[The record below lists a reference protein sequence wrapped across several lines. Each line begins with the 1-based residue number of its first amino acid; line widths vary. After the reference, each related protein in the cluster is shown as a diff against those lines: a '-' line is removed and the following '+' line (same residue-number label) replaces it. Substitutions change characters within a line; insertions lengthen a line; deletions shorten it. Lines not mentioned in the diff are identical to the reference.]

1 MSDNYRSR
9 TERNHVKNQTKETH
23 KEEKPKKKGS
33 FFKKFLIGCLLL
45 GIVGLVAGVSA
56 FFVMVK
62 DAPKLDKSKLVN
74 PLSTKFLDKNG
85 NFFYEYGAEKRTHV
99 TYDQIPKVIESAFL
113 ATEDARFYEHD
124 GIDFRRTG
132 MAIMENVTGGFG
144 SQGGSTITQQ
154 VVKNYFLTMDKTAKR
169 KVQEWYLSYK
179 LEQQYSKHEIL
190 EMYLNKINL
199 GNRSYGIS
207 TAAKKYY
214 GKDLKDI
221 QLHEAAMLAG
231 LPQGP
236 NIYDPTKPDNV
247 DRATKRRNIVLT
259 LMNRHGYITKQ
270 EMNDAMQIPVTQG
283 LLPSSEVTEMKY
295 QAFLDAVVKE
305 VEKEIPDINIGSD
318 GLTIQTTLDLD
329 AQDYADKIMDG
340 NLIKYPNDQF
350 QGSFVFMD
358 TQSGEVRAI
367 GAGRKESKSTF
378 KGHNMAI
385 DLKRQVG
392 STMKPIF
399 DYGPAIE
406 NLQWSTYHQ
415 LNDSE
420 YTYSNGK
427 KIRNATN
434 SYKGDVSL
442 REALKK
448 SLNIPALK
456 TAQAVG
462 LNKSQEFAQGLGMT
476 FKEGKVYESTAIGSN
491 DSSPLEVAGAY
502 AAFGNDGV
510 YNKPHFVKEVIF
522 PDGKKKNFKPKEQ
535 RAMHDYTAYMITDV
549 LRDVVKPGSG
559 GTGPTAYVPGVDVA
573 GKTGT
578 QNFDESVIKKY
589 GIPADANRDSWFAGY
604 TPQYTMAVWTGYEKD
619 SPENYIGD
627 RSTRIAQQMFQTM
640 MSKFATDKSR
650 FERPSSVQELNG
662 ELYIK
667 GAKKDAVKEIK
678 VDSPSGLNVAF
689 DGASTVTLNWSGPSE
704 VDAYAASYKATDGS
718 SGSLS
723 VSGTT
728 ATLGGIKPGV
738 TYSFSVVAKKGT
750 GTSPAVG
757 ASFTAPG
764 GTPDAKKAEEEAKKK
779 AEDEAQKKAAEDK
792 LKQDEAQKKA
802 AEDKLKQDEAQK
814 KAAEDKLKQD
824 EAQKKAAEEQR
835 KQQEEAQKKAEE
847 EARKKAEEEARKKAE
862 EEAKKKAEDEAQKKA
877 EEERK
882 QQEQQNHQQEQQNHG
897 GDTTPHADG
906 NVVTT
911 ES

>member
-9 TERNHVKNQTKETH
+9 TERNHAKNQTEETNKE
-23 KEEKPKKKGS
+23 KKPKKKGS

-85 NFFYEYGAEKRTHV
+85 DFFYEYGAEKRTHV
-99 TYDQIPKVIESAFL
+99 TYDQIPKVVENAFL
-113 ATEDARFYEHD
+113 ATEDSRFYDHN
-124 GIDFRRTG
+124 GIDFKRTTK
-132 MAIMENVTGGFG
+132 AVMENVTGGFG

-154 VVKNYFLTMDKTAKR
+154 VVKNYFLTMEKTAKR

-199 GNRSYGIS
+199 GNRSYGIA
-207 TAAKKYY
+207 TAAQKYY
-214 GKDLKDI
+214 QKDLKDL

-236 NIYDPTKPDNV
+236 NIYDPTKPENV
-247 DRATKRRNIVLT
+247 ERATNRRNIVLT
-259 LMNRHGYITKQ
+259 LMNRHGYITKE
-270 EMNDAMQIPVTQG
+270 EMNNAIKIPVTEG
-283 LLPSSEVTEMKY
+283 LKKSELTEMKF

-305 VEKEIPDINIGSD
+305 VEKEYPDVNIGSD
-318 GLTIQTTLDLD
+318 GLTIHTTLDRD
-329 AQDYADKIMDG
+329 AQEYAEQIMDG

-378 KGHNMAI
+378 KGHNMAV

-420 YTYSNGK
+420 YTYSDGT
-427 KIRNATN
+427 KIKNATGN
-434 SYKGDVSL
+434 FKGDVSL

-462 LNKSQEFAQGLGMT
+462 IPKAKEFAEGLGMT
-476 FKEGKVYESTAIGSN
+476 FKDGIAHESTAIGSN
-491 DSSPLEVAGAY
+491 ESSPLDVAGAY

-522 PDGKKKNFKPKEQ
+522 PDGKKKSFKPKEQ
-535 RAMHDYTAYMITDV
+535 RAMHDHTAYMVTDV

-559 GTGPTAYVPGVDVA
+559 GTGPTAYVSGFDVA

-578 QNFDESVIKKY
+578 QNFDAKDIKKY

-604 TPQYTMAVWTGYEKD
+604 TPQYTMAVWTGYEKNG
-619 SPENYIGD
+619 PENYISD
-627 RSTRIAQQMFQTM
+627 RYTKIAQQMFQVM

-650 FERPSSVQELNG
+650 FERPSSVQEING
-662 ELYIK
+662 ELYVK
-667 GAKKDAVKEIK
+667 GAKKDAIKEIK
-678 VDSPSGLNVAF
+678 VDPPSGLNVAF
-689 DGASTVTLNWSGPSE
+689 DGASTVTLNWSGPTA
-704 VDAYAASYKATDGS
+704 VDAYAATYKATDGS

-764 GTPDAKKAEEEAKKK
+764 GTPDAKKAEEEAAKKK
-779 AEDEAQKKAAEDK
+779 AEEDAKKKADEEAQKKANEDK
-792 LKQDEAQKKA
+792 LKQE
-802 AEDKLKQDEAQK
+802 
-814 KAAEDKLKQD
+814 
-824 EAQKKAAEEQR
+824 EAQKKAAEEQRKQQEQQEQQR

-847 EARKKAEEEARKKAE
+847 EAKKKTEEEAKKKAEEDAKKKAEEEAQKKAE
-862 EEAKKKAEDEAQKKA
+862 EEAKK
-877 EEERK
+877 
-882 QQEQQNHQQEQQNHG
+882 QQNIGE
-897 GDTTPHADG
+897 DTPHADG

>member
-9 TERNHVKNQTKETH
+9 TERNHAKNQTEETNKE
-23 KEEKPKKKGS
+23 KKPKKKGS

-85 NFFYEYGAEKRTHV
+85 DFFYEYGAEKRTHV
-99 TYDQIPKVIESAFL
+99 TYDQIPKVVENAFL
-113 ATEDARFYEHD
+113 ATEDSRFYDHN
-124 GIDFRRTG
+124 GIDFKRTTK
-132 MAIMENVTGGFG
+132 AVMENVTGGFG

-154 VVKNYFLTMDKTAKR
+154 VVKNYFLTMEKTAKR

-199 GNRSYGIS
+199 GNRSYGIA
-207 TAAKKYY
+207 TAAQKYY
-214 GKDLKDI
+214 QKDLKDL

-236 NIYDPTKPDNV
+236 NIYDPTKPENV
-247 DRATKRRNIVLT
+247 ERATNRRNIVLT
-259 LMNRHGYITKQ
+259 LMNRHGYITKE
-270 EMNDAMQIPVTQG
+270 EMNNAIKIPVTEG
-283 LLPSSEVTEMKY
+283 LKKSELTEMKF

-305 VEKEIPDINIGSD
+305 VEKEYPDVNIGSD
-318 GLTIQTTLDLD
+318 GLTIHTTLDRD
-329 AQDYADKIMDG
+329 AQEYAEQIMDG

-378 KGHNMAI
+378 KGHNMAV

-420 YTYSNGK
+420 YTYSDGT
-427 KIRNATN
+427 KIKNATGN
-434 SYKGDVSL
+434 FKGDVSL

-462 LNKSQEFAQGLGMT
+462 IPKAQEFAEGLGMT
-476 FKEGKVYESTAIGSN
+476 FKDGKAYESTAIGSN
-491 DSSPLEVAGAY
+491 EGSPLDVAGAY

-522 PDGKKKNFKPKEQ
+522 PDGKKKSFKPKEQ
-535 RAMHDYTAYMITDV
+535 RAMHDHTAYMVTDV

-559 GTGPTAYVPGVDVA
+559 GTGPTAYVSGFDVA

-578 QNFDESVIKKY
+578 QNFDAKDIKKY

-604 TPQYTMAVWTGYEKD
+604 TPQYTMAVWTGYEKNG
-619 SPENYIGD
+619 PENYISD
-627 RSTRIAQQMFQTM
+627 RYTKIAQQMFQVM

-650 FERPSSVQELNG
+650 FERPSSVQEING
-662 ELYIK
+662 ELYVK
-667 GAKKDAVKEIK
+667 GAKKDAIKEIK
-678 VDSPSGLNVAF
+678 VDPPSGLNVAF
-689 DGASTVTLNWSGPSE
+689 DGASTVTLNWSGPTA
-704 VDAYAASYKATDGS
+704 VDAYAATYKATDGS

-764 GTPDAKKAEEEAKKK
+764 GTPDAKKAEEEAAKKK
-779 AEDEAQKKAAEDK
+779 AEEEAKKKADEETQKKANEDK
-792 LKQDEAQKKA
+792 LKQE
-802 AEDKLKQDEAQK
+802 
-814 KAAEDKLKQD
+814 
-824 EAQKKAAEEQR
+824 EAQKKAAEEQRKQQEQEQQR

-847 EARKKAEEEARKKAE
+847 EAKKKAEEEAAKKKAE
-862 EEAKKKAEDEAQKKA
+862 EEAKKKAEEEAQKKA
-877 EEERK
+877 EEEAQKKAEEEAKK
-882 QQEQQNHQQEQQNHG
+882 QQNTGE
-897 GDTTPHADG
+897 DTPHADG

>member
-9 TERNHVKNQTKETH
+9 TERNHAKNQTEETNKE
-23 KEEKPKKKGS
+23 KKPKKKGS

-74 PLSTKFLDKNG
+74 PLSTKFLDKDG
-85 NFFYEYGAEKRTHV
+85 KFFYEYGAEKRTHV
-99 TYDQIPKVIESAFL
+99 TYDQIPKVVENAFL
-113 ATEDARFYEHD
+113 ATEDSRFYDHN
-124 GIDFRRTG
+124 GIDFKRTTK
-132 MAIMENVTGGFG
+132 AVMENVTGGFG

-154 VVKNYFLTMDKTAKR
+154 VVKNYFLTMEKTAKR

-199 GNRSYGIS
+199 GNRSYGIA
-207 TAAKKYY
+207 TAAQKYY
-214 GKDLKDI
+214 QKDLKDL

-236 NIYDPTKPDNV
+236 NIYDPTKPENV
-247 DRATKRRNIVLT
+247 ERATNRRNIVLT
-259 LMNRHGYITKQ
+259 LMNRHGYITKE
-270 EMNDAMQIPVTQG
+270 EMNNAIKIPVTEG
-283 LLPSSEVTEMKY
+283 LKKSELTEMKF

-305 VEKEIPDINIGSD
+305 VEKEYPDVNIGSD
-318 GLTIQTTLDLD
+318 GLTIHTTLDQG
-329 AQDYADKIMDG
+329 AQEYAEQIMDG

-378 KGHNMAI
+378 KGHNMAV

-420 YTYSNGK
+420 YTYSDGT
-427 KIRNATN
+427 KIKNATGN
-434 SYKGDVSL
+434 FKGDVSL

-462 LNKSQEFAQGLGMT
+462 IPKAKEFAEGLGMT
-476 FKEGKVYESTAIGSN
+476 FKDGIAHESTAIGSN
-491 DSSPLEVAGAY
+491 ESSPLDVAGAY

-522 PDGKKKNFKPKEQ
+522 PDGKKKSFKPKEQ
-535 RAMHDYTAYMITDV
+535 RAMHDHTAYMVTDV

-559 GTGPTAYVPGVDVA
+559 GTGPTAYVSGFDVA

-578 QNFDESVIKKY
+578 QNFDARDVKKY

-604 TPQYTMAVWTGYEKD
+604 TPQYTMAVWTGYEKNG
-619 SPENYIGD
+619 PENYISD
-627 RSTRIAQQMFQTM
+627 RYTKIAQQMFQVM

-650 FERPSSVQELNG
+650 FERPSSVQEING
-662 ELYIK
+662 ELYVK
-667 GAKKDAVKEIK
+667 GAKKDAIKEIK
-678 VDSPSGLNVAF
+678 VDPPSGLNVAF
-689 DGASTVTLNWSGPSE
+689 DGASTVTLNWSGPTA
-704 VDAYAASYKATDGS
+704 VDAYAATYKATDGS

-764 GTPDAKKAEEEAKKK
+764 GTPDAKKAEEEAAKKK
-779 AEDEAQKKAAEDK
+779 AEEEAKKKADEEAQKKANEDK
-792 LKQDEAQKKA
+792 LKQEEAQKKA
-802 AEDKLKQDEAQK
+802 TEEQRKQQEQ
-814 KAAEDKLKQD
+814 
-824 EAQKKAAEEQR
+824 QR

-847 EARKKAEEEARKKAE
+847 EAKKKTEEEAKKKAE
-862 EEAKKKAEDEAQKKA
+862 EEAKKKAEEEAQKKA
-877 EEERK
+877 EEEAKK
-882 QQEQQNHQQEQQNHG
+882 QQNTGE
-897 GDTTPHADG
+897 DTPHADG

>member
-9 TERNHVKNQTKETH
+9 TERNHVKNQKQETN

-45 GIVGLVAGVSA
+45 GIVGLVASVSA

-99 TYDQIPKVIESAFL
+99 TYDQIPKVVESAFL
-113 ATEDARFYEHD
+113 ATEDSRFYDHN
-124 GIDFRRTG
+124 GIDFKRTTK
-132 MAIMENVTGGFG
+132 AVMENVTGGFG

-154 VVKNYFLTMDKTAKR
+154 VVKNYFLTMEKTAKR

-199 GNRSYGIS
+199 GNRSYGIA
-207 TAAKKYY
+207 TAAQKYY
-214 GKDLKDI
+214 QKDLKDL

-236 NIYDPTKPDNV
+236 NIYDPTKPENV
-247 DRATKRRNIVLT
+247 ERATNRRNIVLT
-259 LMNRHGYITKQ
+259 LMNRHGYITKE
-270 EMNDAMQIPVTQG
+270 EMNNAIKIPVTEG
-283 LLPSSEVTEMKY
+283 LKKSELTEMKF

-305 VEKEIPDINIGSD
+305 VEKEYPDVNIGSD
-318 GLTIQTTLDLD
+318 GLTIHTTLDQG
-329 AQDYADKIMDG
+329 AQEYAEQIMDG

-378 KGHNMAI
+378 KGHNMAV

-420 YTYSNGK
+420 YTYSDGT
-427 KIRNATN
+427 KIKNATGN
-434 SYKGDVSL
+434 FKGDVSL

-462 LNKSQEFAQGLGMT
+462 IPKAKEFAEGLGMT
-476 FKEGKVYESTAIGSN
+476 FKDGIAHESTAIGSN
-491 DSSPLEVAGAY
+491 ESSPLDVAGAY

-522 PDGKKKNFKPKEQ
+522 PDGKKKSFKPKEQ
-535 RAMHDYTAYMITDV
+535 RAMHDHTAYMVTDV

-559 GTGPTAYVPGVDVA
+559 GTGPTAYVSGFDVA

-578 QNFDESVIKKY
+578 QNFDARDIKKY

-604 TPQYTMAVWTGYEKD
+604 TPQYTMAVWTGYEKNG
-619 SPENYIGD
+619 PENYISD
-627 RSTRIAQQMFQTM
+627 RYTRIAQQMFQVM

-650 FERPSSVQELNG
+650 FERPSSVQEING
-662 ELYIK
+662 ELYVK
-667 GAKKDAVKEIK
+667 GAKKDAIKQIK
-678 VDSPSGLNVAF
+678 VDAPSGLNVTF
-689 DGASTVTLNWSGPSE
+689 DGASTVTLNWSGPTE

-723 VSGTT
+723 ISGTT
-728 ATLGGIKPGV
+728 ASLGGIKPGV

-750 GTSPAVG
+750 GTSPAIG

-764 GTPDAKKAEEEAKKK
+764 GTPDPKKAEEEAAKKKAEEEAKKK
-779 AEDEAQKKAAEDK
+779 ADEEVQKKANEDK
-792 LKQDEAQKKA
+792 QKQE
-802 AEDKLKQDEAQK
+802 
-814 KAAEDKLKQD
+814 

-835 KQQEEAQKKAEE
+835 KQQQQQQQQQEQQRKQQEEAQKKAAEE
-847 EARKKAEEEARKKAE
+847 EAARKKAEEEAARKKAE
-862 EEAKKKAEDEAQKKA
+862 EEAARKKA
-877 EEERK
+877 EEEQHK
-882 QQEQQNHQQEQQNHG
+882 QQEQQQNTG
-897 GDTTPHADG
+897 GDTPHADG

>member
-9 TERNHVKNQTKETH
+9 TERNHAKNQTEETNKE
-23 KEEKPKKKGS
+23 KKPKKKGS

-74 PLSTKFLDKNG
+74 PLSTKFLDKDG
-85 NFFYEYGAEKRTHV
+85 KFFYEYGAEKRTHV
-99 TYDQIPKVIESAFL
+99 TYDQIPKVVENAFL
-113 ATEDARFYEHD
+113 ATEDSRFYDHN
-124 GIDFRRTG
+124 GIDFKRTTK
-132 MAIMENVTGGFG
+132 AVMENVTGGFG

-154 VVKNYFLTMDKTAKR
+154 VVKNYFLTMEKTAKR

-199 GNRSYGIS
+199 GNRSYGIA
-207 TAAKKYY
+207 TAAQKYY
-214 GKDLKDI
+214 QKDLKDL

-236 NIYDPTKPDNV
+236 NIYDPTKPENV
-247 DRATKRRNIVLT
+247 ERATNRRNIVLT
-259 LMNRHGYITKQ
+259 LMNRHGYITKE
-270 EMNDAMQIPVTQG
+270 EMNNAIKIPVTEG
-283 LLPSSEVTEMKY
+283 LKKSELTEMKF

-305 VEKEIPDINIGSD
+305 VEKEYPDVNIGSD
-318 GLTIQTTLDLD
+318 GLTIHTTLDRD
-329 AQDYADKIMDG
+329 AQEYAEQIMDG

-378 KGHNMAI
+378 KGHNMAV

-420 YTYSNGK
+420 YTYSDGT
-427 KIRNATN
+427 KIKNATGN
-434 SYKGDVSL
+434 FKGDVSL

-462 LNKSQEFAQGLGMT
+462 IPKAKEFAEGLGMT
-476 FKEGKVYESTAIGSN
+476 FKDGIAHESTAIGSN
-491 DSSPLEVAGAY
+491 ESSPLDVAGAY

-522 PDGKKKNFKPKEQ
+522 PDGKKKSFKPKEQ
-535 RAMHDYTAYMITDV
+535 RAMHDHTAYMVTDV

-559 GTGPTAYVPGVDVA
+559 GTGPTAYVSGFDVA

-578 QNFDESVIKKY
+578 QNFDAKDIKKY

-604 TPQYTMAVWTGYEKD
+604 TPQYTMAVWTGYEKNG
-619 SPENYIGD
+619 PENYISD
-627 RSTRIAQQMFQTM
+627 RYTKIAQQMFQVM

-650 FERPSSVQELNG
+650 FERPSSVQEING
-662 ELYIK
+662 ELYVK
-667 GAKKDAVKEIK
+667 GAKKDAIKEIK
-678 VDSPSGLNVAF
+678 VDPPSGLNVAF
-689 DGASTVTLNWSGPSE
+689 DGASTVTLNWSGPTA
-704 VDAYAASYKATDGS
+704 VDAYAATYKATDGS

-764 GTPDAKKAEEEAKKK
+764 GTPDAKKAEEEAAKKK
-779 AEDEAQKKAAEDK
+779 AEEDAQKKADEEAQKKANEDK
-792 LKQDEAQKKA
+792 LKQE
-802 AEDKLKQDEAQK
+802 
-814 KAAEDKLKQD
+814 

-835 KQQEEAQKKAEE
+835 KQQEQQEQQRKQQEEAQKKAEE
-847 EARKKAEEEARKKAE
+847 DAKKKAEEDAKKKAEEEAARKKAEED
-862 EEAKKKAEDEAQKKA
+862 AKKP
-877 EEERK
+877 
-882 QQEQQNHQQEQQNHG
+882 QEQQQQNT
-897 GDTTPHADG
+897 DEDTPHADG

>member
-9 TERNHVKNQTKETH
+9 TERNHVKNQEKETH

-62 DAPKLDKSKLVN
+62 DAPKLDKAKLVN

-99 TYDQIPKVIESAFL
+99 TYDQIPKVVENAFL
-113 ATEDARFYEHD
+113 ATEDSRFYDHS
-124 GIDFRRTG
+124 GIDLKRTTK
-132 MAIMENVTGGFG
+132 AVMENVTGGFG

-199 GNRSYGIS
+199 GNRSYGIA
-207 TAAKKYY
+207 TAAQKYY
-214 GKDLKDI
+214 GKDLKDL

-236 NIYDPTKPDNV
+236 NIYDPTKKENV
-247 DRATKRRNIVLT
+247 ERATNRRNVVLS
-259 LMNRHGYITKQ
+259 LMNRHGYITKE
-270 EMNDAMQIPVTQG
+270 EMNNAVKIPVTEG
-283 LLPSSEVTEMKY
+283 LQPSSEVTEMKY

-305 VEKEIPDINIGSD
+305 VEKEYPDINIGSD
-318 GLTIQTTLDLD
+318 GLTIHTTLDQD

-340 NLIKYPNDQF
+340 NLIKYPDDQF

-378 KGHNMAI
+378 KGHNMAT

-427 KIRNATN
+427 KIRNATK

-456 TAQAVG
+456 TAQTVG
-462 LNKSQEFAQGLGMT
+462 LNKSQAFAEGLGMT

-502 AAFGNDGV
+502 ATFGNDGN

-522 PDGKKKNFKPKEQ
+522 KDGKKKSFKPKEQ
-535 RAMHDYTAYMITDV
+535 RAMQDYTAYMVTDV

-559 GTGPTAYVPGVDVA
+559 GTGPTAYVAGVDVA

-578 QNFDESVIKKY
+578 QNFDESVLQKY
-589 GIPADANRDSWFAGY
+589 DIPADANRDSWFAGY

-619 SPENYIGD
+619 GPKNYVSD
-627 RSTRIAQQMFQTM
+627 RSTRIAQQMFQVM

-650 FERPSSVQELNG
+650 FERPSSVQEING
-662 ELYIK
+662 ELYVK
-667 GAKKDAVKEIK
+667 GAKKDAIKQIK
-678 VDSPSGLNVAF
+678 VDAPSGLNVTF
-689 DGASTVTLNWSGPSE
+689 DGASTVTLNWSGPAE

-723 VSGTT
+723 ISGTT

-764 GTPDAKKAEEEAKKK
+764 GTPDAKKAEDEAKKKADEEAKKKANEEAQKKANEDKVKQDEAKKK
-779 AEDEAQKKAAEDK
+779 AEDEAKKQQE
-792 LKQDEAQKKA
+792 QQQQQEQ
-802 AEDKLKQDEAQK
+802 
-814 KAAEDKLKQD
+814 
-824 EAQKKAAEEQR
+824 QR
-835 KQQEEAQKKAEE
+835 KQQEEAQKKAD
-847 EARKKAEEEARKKAE
+847 EEARKKAE
-862 EEAKKKAEDEAQKKA
+862 EEAKKKAEEEAKKKAEDEAKKKA
-877 EEERK
+877 EEEAKK
-882 QQEQQNHQQEQQNHG
+882 QQEQLHQNIE
-897 GDTTPHADG
+897 GDTPHADG
-906 NVVTT
+906 TVITT

>member
-9 TERNHVKNQTKETH
+9 TERNHVKNQNQKQETNKE
-23 KEEKPKKKGS
+23 KKPKKKGS

-45 GIVGLVAGVSA
+45 GIVGLIASVSA

-99 TYDQIPKVIESAFL
+99 TYDQIPKVVESAFL
-113 ATEDARFYEHD
+113 ATEDSRFYDHN
-124 GIDFRRTG
+124 GIDFKRTTK
-132 MAIMENVTGGFG
+132 AVMENVTGGFG

-199 GNRSYGIS
+199 GNRSYGIA

-214 GKDLKDI
+214 NKDLKDL

-236 NIYDPTKPDNV
+236 NIYDPTKKDNV
-247 DRATKRRNIVLT
+247 ERATQRRNVVLS
-259 LMNRHGYITKQ
+259 LMNRHGYITKD
-270 EMNDAMQIPVTQG
+270 EMNNAMKIPVTEG
-283 LLPSSEVTEMKY
+283 LQPASEVTEMKY

-305 VEKEIPDINIGSD
+305 VEKEYPDINIGSD
-318 GLTIQTTLDLD
+318 GLTIHTTLDQD

-462 LNKSQEFAQGLGMT
+462 LPKSQAFAEGLGMT
-476 FKEGKVYESTAIGSN
+476 FKDGKTYESTAIGSN
-491 DSSPLEVAGAY
+491 DSSPLELAGAY

-522 PDGKKKNFKPKEQ
+522 PDGKKKSFKPKEQ
-535 RAMHDYTAYMITDV
+535 RAMHDYTAYMVTDV
-549 LRDVVKPGSG
+549 LRDVVRPGSG
-559 GTGPTAYVPGVDVA
+559 GTGPTAYVSGIDVA

-604 TPQYTMAVWTGYEKD
+604 SPQYTMAVWTGYEKD

-627 RSTRIAQQMFQTM
+627 RSTRIAQQMFQVM

-650 FERPSSVQELNG
+650 FERPSSVQELND
-662 ELYIK
+662 ELYVK
-667 GAKKDAVKEIK
+667 GAKKDAVKQIK
-678 VDSPSGLNVAF
+678 VDAPSGLNVTF
-689 DGASTVTLNWSGPSE
+689 DGASTVTLNWSGPAE

-723 VSGTT
+723 IKGTT

-764 GTPDAKKAEEEAKKK
+764 GTPDAKKADEEAKKK
-779 AEDEAQKKAAEDK
+779 ADEEAKKKADEEAQKKANEDK
-792 LKQDEAQKKA
+792 LKQDEAKKKTD
-802 AEDKLKQDEAQK
+802 ED
-814 KAAEDKLKQD
+814 
-824 EAQKKAAEEQR
+824 QR
-835 KQQEEAQKKAEE
+835 KQQEQQEQQRKQQDEAKKKADEE
-847 EARKKAEEEARKKAE
+847 AAKKKADEEAARKKADEEAARKKAEEEAARKKAE
-862 EEAKKKAEDEAQKKA
+862 EEAARKKA
-877 EEERK
+877 EEEQHK
-882 QQEQQNHQQEQQNHG
+882 QQEQQQNTG
-897 GDTTPHADG
+897 GDTPHADG
-906 NVVTT
+906 NAVIT

>member
-9 TERNHVKNQTKETH
+9 TERNHVKNQKQETNKE
-23 KEEKPKKKGS
+23 KKPKKKGS

-45 GIVGLVAGVSA
+45 GIVGLVASVSA

-99 TYDQIPKVIESAFL
+99 TYDQIPKVVESAFL
-113 ATEDARFYEHD
+113 ATEDSRFYDHN
-124 GIDFRRTG
+124 GIDFKRTTK
-132 MAIMENVTGGFG
+132 AVMENVTGGFG

-199 GNRSYGIS
+199 GNRSYGIA

-214 GKDLKDI
+214 DKDLKDL

-247 DRATKRRNIVLT
+247 ERATQRRNVVLS
-259 LMNRHGYITKQ
+259 LMNRHGYITKD
-270 EMNDAMQIPVTQG
+270 EMNNAMKISVTEG
-283 LLPSSEVTEMKY
+283 LQPSSEVTEMKY

-305 VEKEIPDINIGSD
+305 VEKEYPDVNIGSD
-318 GLTIQTTLDLD
+318 GLTIHTTLDQD

-462 LNKSQEFAQGLGMT
+462 LPKSQAFAEGLGMT
-476 FKEGKVYESTAIGSN
+476 FKDGKTYESTAIGSN
-491 DSSPLEVAGAY
+491 DSSPLQLAGAY

-535 RAMHDYTAYMITDV
+535 RAMHDYTAYMVTDV
-549 LRDVVKPGSG
+549 LRDVVRPGSG
-559 GTGPTAYVPGVDVA
+559 GTGPTAYVSGIDVA

-578 QNFDESVIKKY
+578 QNFDEDVIKKY

-604 TPQYTMAVWTGYEKD
+604 SPQYTMAVWTGYEKD
-619 SPENYIGD
+619 GPENYIGD
-627 RSTRIAQQMFQTM
+627 RSTRIAQQMFQVM

-650 FERPSSVQELNG
+650 FERPSSVQELNE
-662 ELYIK
+662 ELYVK
-667 GAKKDAVKEIK
+667 GAKKDAVKQIK
-678 VDSPSGLNVAF
+678 VDAPSGLNVTF
-689 DGASTVTLNWSGPSE
+689 DGSSTVTLNWSGPAA

-723 VSGTT
+723 ISGTK

-764 GTPDAKKAEEEAKKK
+764 GTPDPKKAEDDAKKKAEEEAKKK
-779 AEDEAQKKAAEDK
+779 ANEDAQKKANEDK
-792 LKQDEAQKKA
+792 LKQQE
-802 AEDKLKQDEAQK
+802 
-814 KAAEDKLKQD
+814 

-835 KQQEEAQKKAEE
+835 KQQEQQQQQDQQRKQQEEAQKKAAEE
-847 EARKKAEEEARKKAE
+847 EAARKKAEEEAAKKKAEEEAARKKAE
-862 EEAKKKAEDEAQKKA
+862 EEQH
-877 EEERK
+877 K
-882 QQEQQNHQQEQQNHG
+882 QQEQQQNTG
-897 GDTTPHADG
+897 GDTPHADG

>member
-9 TERNHVKNQTKETH
+9 TERNHAKNQTEETNKE
-23 KEEKPKKKGS
+23 KKPKKKGS

-74 PLSTKFLDKNG
+74 PLSTKFLDKDG
-85 NFFYEYGAEKRTHV
+85 KFFYEYGAEKRTHV
-99 TYDQIPKVIESAFL
+99 TYDQIPKVVENAFL
-113 ATEDARFYEHD
+113 ATEDSRFYDHN
-124 GIDFRRTG
+124 GIDFKRTTK
-132 MAIMENVTGGFG
+132 AVMENVTGGFG

-154 VVKNYFLTMDKTAKR
+154 VVKNYFLTMEKTAKR

-199 GNRSYGIS
+199 GNRSYGIA
-207 TAAKKYY
+207 TAAQKYY
-214 GKDLKDI
+214 QKDLKDL

-236 NIYDPTKPDNV
+236 NIYDPTKPENV
-247 DRATKRRNIVLT
+247 ERATNRRNIVLT
-259 LMNRHGYITKQ
+259 LMNRHGYITKE
-270 EMNDAMQIPVTQG
+270 EMNNAIKIPVTEG
-283 LLPSSEVTEMKY
+283 LKKSELTEMKF

-305 VEKEIPDINIGSD
+305 VEKEYPDVNIGSD
-318 GLTIQTTLDLD
+318 GLTIHTTLDRD
-329 AQDYADKIMDG
+329 AQEYAEQIMDG

-378 KGHNMAI
+378 KGHNMAV

-420 YTYSNGK
+420 YTYSDGT
-427 KIRNATN
+427 KIKNATGN
-434 SYKGDVSL
+434 FKGDVSL

-462 LNKSQEFAQGLGMT
+462 IPKAKEFAEGLGMT
-476 FKEGKVYESTAIGSN
+476 FKDGIAHESTAIGSN
-491 DSSPLEVAGAY
+491 ESSPLDVAGAY

-522 PDGKKKNFKPKEQ
+522 PDGKKKSFKPKEQ
-535 RAMHDYTAYMITDV
+535 RAMHDHTAYMVTDV

-559 GTGPTAYVPGVDVA
+559 GTGPTAYVSGFDVA

-578 QNFDESVIKKY
+578 QNFDARDVKKY

-604 TPQYTMAVWTGYEKD
+604 TPQYTMAVWTGYEKNG
-619 SPENYIGD
+619 PENYISD
-627 RSTRIAQQMFQTM
+627 RYTKIAQQMFQVM

-650 FERPSSVQELNG
+650 FERPSSVQEING
-662 ELYIK
+662 ELYVK
-667 GAKKDAVKEIK
+667 GAKKDAIKEIK
-678 VDSPSGLNVAF
+678 VDPPSGLNVAF
-689 DGASTVTLNWSGPSE
+689 DGASTVTLNWSGPTA
-704 VDAYAASYKATDGS
+704 VDAYAATYKATDGS

-764 GTPDAKKAEEEAKKK
+764 GTPDAKNAEEEAAKKKAEEEAKKK
-779 AEDEAQKKAAEDK
+779 ADEEAKKKANEDK
-792 LKQDEAQKKA
+792 LKQE
-802 AEDKLKQDEAQK
+802 
-814 KAAEDKLKQD
+814 
-824 EAQKKAAEEQR
+824 EAQKKAAEEQRKQQEQQEQQR

-847 EARKKAEEEARKKAE
+847 EAKKKAE
-862 EEAKKKAEDEAQKKA
+862 EEAKKKAEEEAQKKA
-877 EEERK
+877 EEEAQKKAEEEAKK
-882 QQEQQNHQQEQQNHG
+882 QQNTGE
-897 GDTTPHADG
+897 DTPHADG

>member
-9 TERNHVKNQTKETH
+9 TERNHVKNQTKETN

-33 FFKKFLIGCLLL
+33 FFKRFLIGCLLL
-45 GIVGLVAGVSA
+45 GIVGLVAGVST

-99 TYDQIPKVIESAFL
+99 TYDQIPKVVESAFL
-113 ATEDARFYEHD
+113 ATEDARFYDHN
-124 GIDFRRTG
+124 GIDFIRTG
-132 MAIMENVTGGFG
+132 KAVMENVTGGFG

-199 GNRSYGIS
+199 GNRSYGIA
-207 TAAKKYY
+207 TAATKYY

-221 QLHEAAMLAG
+221 QLHEAAMLAA

-236 NIYDPTKPDNV
+236 NIYDPTKPENV
-247 DRATKRRNIVLT
+247 ERATKRRNLVLGF
-259 LMNRHGYITKQ
+259 MERHDFITKQ
-270 EMNDAMQIPVTQG
+270 QMDEAIKIPVTQG

-305 VEKEIPDINIGSD
+305 VEKEIPDVNIGSD

-535 RAMHDYTAYMITDV
+535 RAMHDHTAYMITDV

-750 GTSPAVG
+750 GTSPAIG

-802 AEDKLKQDEAQK
+802 EEDKLKQDEAQK

-847 EARKKAEEEARKKAE
+847 EARKKAEEEAKKKAE
-862 EEAKKKAEDEAQKKA
+862 EEAKKKA

>member
-9 TERNHVKNQTKETH
+9 TERNHAKNQTKETNK
-23 KEEKPKKKGS
+23 KEQPKKKGS
-33 FFKKFLIGCLLL
+33 FFKKFLITCLLL

-99 TYDQIPKVIESAFL
+99 TYDQIPKVVENAFL
-113 ATEDARFYEHD
+113 ATEDARFYDHN
-124 GIDFRRTG
+124 GIDFKRTG
-132 MAIMENVTGGFG
+132 KAVMENITGGFG

-154 VVKNYFLTMDKTAKR
+154 VIKNYFLTMDKTAKR
-169 KVQEWYLSYK
+169 KVQEWYLAYK

-199 GNRSYGIS
+199 GNRSYGIA

-214 GKDLKDI
+214 NKDLQDLK
-221 QLHEAAMLAG
+221 LHEAAMLAG

-236 NIYDPTKPDNV
+236 NIYDPTKPENV
-247 DRATKRRNIVLT
+247 ERATKRRNVVLT

-270 EMNDAMQIPVTQG
+270 QMDEAMQIPVTEG
-283 LLPSSEVTEMKY
+283 LLPSSDATEMKY
-295 QAFLDAVVKE
+295 QAFLDAVFKE
-305 VEKEIPDINIGSD
+305 VEKEIPDVNIGSD

-358 TQSGEVRAI
+358 TKTGEVRAL
-367 GAGRKESKSTF
+367 GAGRKENKSTF
-378 KGHNMAI
+378 KGHNMAT

-420 YTYSNGK
+420 YTYSDGT
-427 KIRNATN
+427 KIKNATN

-442 REALKK
+442 RDALKK

-462 LNKSQEFAQGLGMT
+462 LDKSKEFAKGLGMT
-476 FKEGKVYESTAIGSN
+476 FKEDAVYESTAIGSN
-491 DSSPLEVAGAY
+491 EGSPLDVAGAY
-502 AAFGNDGV
+502 ATFGNNGI

-522 PDGKKKNFKPKEQ
+522 PDGKKKNFKPKEK

-549 LRDVVKPGSG
+549 LRDVVKPGTG
-559 GTGPTAYVPGVDVA
+559 GTGPTAYVPGFDVA

-578 QNFDESVIKKY
+578 QNFDKAVIKRY
-589 GIPADANRDSWFAGY
+589 GIPEDANRDSWFAGY

-619 SPENYIGD
+619 SAENYIGD
-627 RSTRIAQQMFQTM
+627 RSTKIAQQMFQVM

-650 FERPSSVQELNG
+650 FERPSSVEVINE
-662 ELYIK
+662 ELYVK
-667 GAKKDAVKEIK
+667 GAKKDTIKQIK
-678 VDSPSGLNVAF
+678 VDPPSGVNVAF
-689 DGASTVTLNWSGPSE
+689 DAASNSVTLSWSGPSD
-704 VDAYAASYKATDGS
+704 VAAYAASYKATDGS

-723 VSGTT
+723 VNGTT

-750 GTSPAVG
+750 GTSDAAG

-764 GTPDAKKAEEEAKKK
+764 GSPDAKKLEEEAKKK
-779 AEDEAQKKAAEDK
+779 ADEEAKKKADEEAKKKADEDK
-792 LKQDEAQKKA
+792 LKQEETQKKA
-802 AEDKLKQDEAQK
+802 DEEAKK
-814 KAAEDKLKQD
+814 KAD
-824 EAQKKAAEEQR
+824 EEAKKKAD
-835 KQQEEAQKKAEE
+835 EEAKKKADEEAKKKADEEAKKKADEEAKKKADE
-847 EARKKAEEEARKKAE
+847 EARKKAEEEKNKHPEPPAP
-862 EEAKKKAEDEAQKKA
+862 
-877 EEERK
+877 
-882 QQEQQNHQQEQQNHG
+882 
-897 GDTTPHADG
+897 GDTPQAEG
-906 NVVTT
+906 NVATT

>member
-1 MSDNYRSR
+1 
-9 TERNHVKNQTKETH
+9 
-23 KEEKPKKKGS
+23 
-33 FFKKFLIGCLLL
+33 
-45 GIVGLVAGVSA
+45 
-56 FFVMVK
+56 MVK

-74 PLSTKFLDKNG
+74 PLSTKFLDKDG

-99 TYDQIPKVIESAFL
+99 TYDQIPKVVENAFL
-113 ATEDARFYEHD
+113 ATEDSRFYDHN
-124 GIDFRRTG
+124 GIDFKRTTK
-132 MAIMENVTGGFG
+132 AVMENVTGGFG

-199 GNRSYGIS
+199 GNRSYGIA
-207 TAAKKYY
+207 TAAQKYY
-214 GKDLKDI
+214 GKDLKDL

-236 NIYDPTKPDNV
+236 NIYDPTKKENV
-247 DRATKRRNIVLT
+247 ERATNRRNVVLS
-259 LMNRHGYITKQ
+259 LMNRHGYITKE
-270 EMNDAMQIPVTQG
+270 EMNNAVKIPVTEG
-283 LLPSSEVTEMKY
+283 LQPSSEITEMKY

-305 VEKEIPDINIGSD
+305 VEKEYPDVNIGSD
-318 GLTIQTTLDLD
+318 GLTIHTTLDQD
-329 AQDYADKIMDG
+329 AQDYAEKIMDG

-367 GAGRKESKSTF
+367 GAGRKGSKSTF
-378 KGHNMAI
+378 KGHNMAT

-462 LNKSQEFAQGLGMT
+462 LPKSQAFAEGLGMT
-476 FKEGKVYESTAIGSN
+476 FKDGKTFESTAIGSN
-491 DSSPLEVAGAY
+491 DSSPLQLAGAY
-502 AAFGNDGV
+502 AAFGNGGN
-510 YNKPHFVKEVIF
+510 YNKPHFVKEVTF
-522 PDGKKKNFKPKEQ
+522 PDGKKKSFKPKEQ
-535 RAMHDYTAYMITDV
+535 RAMQDYTAYMVTDV

-559 GTGPTAYVPGVDVA
+559 GTGPTAYVSGVDVA

-578 QNFDESVIKKY
+578 QNFDADVIKEY

-604 TPQYTMAVWTGYEKD
+604 TPQYTMAVWTGYEKNG
-619 SPENYIGD
+619 PENYISD
-627 RSTRIAQQMFQTM
+627 RYTRIAQQMFQVM
-640 MSKFATDKSR
+640 MSKFATDKTR
-650 FERPSSVQELNG
+650 FERPSSVQEING
-662 ELYIK
+662 ELYVK
-667 GAKKDAVKEIK
+667 GAKKDAIKQIK
-678 VDSPSGLNVAF
+678 VDAPSGLNVTF
-689 DGASTVTLNWSGPSE
+689 DGASTVTLNWSGPTE

-723 VSGTT
+723 VKGTT

-779 AEDEAQKKAAEDK
+779 AEEEAKKKADEEAQKKANEDK
-792 LKQDEAQKKA
+792 LKQEEATKKA
-802 AEDKLKQDEAQK
+802 EEEAKKQQEQ
-814 KAAEDKLKQD
+814 
-824 EAQKKAAEEQR
+824 QR

-847 EARKKAEEEARKKAE
+847 EARKKL
-862 EEAKKKAEDEAQKKA
+862 KKKLRNSKKRLKRKLKKKLKNNKSNSSKNNNKIP
-877 EEERK
+877 EEIHLTQTEILL
-882 QQEQQNHQQEQQNHG
+882 QQSLNTKKEVLSLNENRTSFLLSFSLHIAFLFQY
-897 GDTTPHADG
+897 TT
-906 NVVTT
+906 VLT
-911 ES
+911 EYKNDNYSVSL

>member
-9 TERNHVKNQTKETH
+9 TERNHAKNQTEETNKE
-23 KEEKPKKKGS
+23 KKPKKKGS

-85 NFFYEYGAEKRTHV
+85 DFFYEYGAEKRTHV
-99 TYDQIPKVIESAFL
+99 TYDQIPKVVENAFL
-113 ATEDARFYEHD
+113 ATEDSRFYDHN
-124 GIDFRRTG
+124 GIDFKRTTK
-132 MAIMENVTGGFG
+132 AVMENVTGGFG

-154 VVKNYFLTMDKTAKR
+154 VVKNYFLTMEKTAKR

-199 GNRSYGIS
+199 GNRSYGIA
-207 TAAKKYY
+207 TAAQKYY
-214 GKDLKDI
+214 QKDLKDL

-236 NIYDPTKPDNV
+236 NIYDPTKPENV
-247 DRATKRRNIVLT
+247 ERATNRRNIVLT
-259 LMNRHGYITKQ
+259 LMNRHGYITK
-270 EMNDAMQIPVTQG
+270 EAMNNAIKIPVTEG
-283 LLPSSEVTEMKY
+283 LKKSELTEMKF

-305 VEKEIPDINIGSD
+305 VEKEYPDVNIGSD
-318 GLTIQTTLDLD
+318 GLTIHTTLDQG
-329 AQDYADKIMDG
+329 AQEYAEQIMDG

-378 KGHNMAI
+378 KGHNMAV

-420 YTYSNGK
+420 YTYSDGT
-427 KIRNATN
+427 KIKNATGN
-434 SYKGDVSL
+434 FKGDVSL

-462 LNKSQEFAQGLGMT
+462 IPKAKEFAEGLGMT
-476 FKEGKVYESTAIGSN
+476 FKDGIAHESTAIGSN
-491 DSSPLEVAGAY
+491 ESSPLDVAGAY

-522 PDGKKKNFKPKEQ
+522 PDGKKKSFKPKEQ
-535 RAMHDYTAYMITDV
+535 RAMHDHTAYMVTDV

-559 GTGPTAYVPGVDVA
+559 GTGPTAYVSGFDVA

-578 QNFDESVIKKY
+578 QNFDARDVKKY

-604 TPQYTMAVWTGYEKD
+604 TPQYTMAVWTGYEKNG
-619 SPENYIGD
+619 PENYISD
-627 RSTRIAQQMFQTM
+627 RYTKIAQQMFQVM

-650 FERPSSVQELNG
+650 FERPSSVQEING
-662 ELYIK
+662 ELYVK
-667 GAKKDAVKEIK
+667 GAKKDAIKEIK
-678 VDSPSGLNVAF
+678 VDPPSGLNVAF
-689 DGASTVTLNWSGPSE
+689 DGASTVTLNWSGPTA
-704 VDAYAASYKATDGS
+704 VDAYAATYKATDGS

-764 GTPDAKKAEEEAKKK
+764 GTPDAKKAEEEAAKKK
-779 AEDEAQKKAAEDK
+779 AEEEAKKKADEEAQKKANEDK
-792 LKQDEAQKKA
+792 LKQEEAQKKA
-802 AEDKLKQDEAQK
+802 TEEQRKQQEQQ
-814 KAAEDKLKQD
+814 EQ
-824 EAQKKAAEEQR
+824 QR

-847 EARKKAEEEARKKAE
+847 EAKKKAE
-862 EEAKKKAEDEAQKKA
+862 EEAKKKAEEEAQKKA
-877 EEERK
+877 EEEAKK
-882 QQEQQNHQQEQQNHG
+882 QQNTGE
-897 GDTTPHADG
+897 DTPHADG

>member
-9 TERNHVKNQTKETH
+9 TERNHAKNQTEETNKE
-23 KEEKPKKKGS
+23 KKPKKKGS

-85 NFFYEYGAEKRTHV
+85 DFFYEYGAEKRTHV
-99 TYDQIPKVIESAFL
+99 TYDQIPKVVENAFL
-113 ATEDARFYEHD
+113 ATEDSRFYDHN
-124 GIDFRRTG
+124 GIDFKRTTK
-132 MAIMENVTGGFG
+132 AVMENVTGGFG

-154 VVKNYFLTMDKTAKR
+154 VVKNYFLTMEKTAKR

-199 GNRSYGIS
+199 GNRSYGIA
-207 TAAKKYY
+207 TAAQKYY
-214 GKDLKDI
+214 QKDLKDL

-236 NIYDPTKPDNV
+236 NIYDPTKPENV
-247 DRATKRRNIVLT
+247 ERATNRRNIVLT
-259 LMNRHGYITKQ
+259 LMNRHGYITKE
-270 EMNDAMQIPVTQG
+270 EMNNAIKIPVTEG
-283 LLPSSEVTEMKY
+283 LKKSELTEMKF

-305 VEKEIPDINIGSD
+305 VEKEYPDVNIGSD
-318 GLTIQTTLDLD
+318 GLTIHTTLDQG
-329 AQDYADKIMDG
+329 AQEYAEQIMDG

-378 KGHNMAI
+378 KGHNMAV

-420 YTYSNGK
+420 YTYSDGT
-427 KIRNATN
+427 KIKNATGN
-434 SYKGDVSL
+434 FKGDVSL

-462 LNKSQEFAQGLGMT
+462 IPKAKEFAEGLGMT
-476 FKEGKVYESTAIGSN
+476 FKDGIAHESTAIGSN
-491 DSSPLEVAGAY
+491 ESSPLDVAGAY
-502 AAFGNDGV
+502 AAFGNNGV

-522 PDGKKKNFKPKEQ
+522 PDGKKKSFKPKEQ
-535 RAMHDYTAYMITDV
+535 RAMHDHTAYMVTDV

-559 GTGPTAYVPGVDVA
+559 GTGPTAYVSGFDVA

-578 QNFDESVIKKY
+578 QNFDARDVKKY

-604 TPQYTMAVWTGYEKD
+604 TPQYTMAVWTGYEKNG
-619 SPENYIGD
+619 PENYISD
-627 RSTRIAQQMFQTM
+627 RYTKIAQQMFQVM

-650 FERPSSVQELNG
+650 FERPSSVQEING
-662 ELYIK
+662 ELYVK
-667 GAKKDAVKEIK
+667 GAKKDAIKEIK
-678 VDSPSGLNVAF
+678 VDPPSGLNVAF
-689 DGASTVTLNWSGPSE
+689 DGASTVTLNWSGPTA
-704 VDAYAASYKATDGS
+704 VDAYAATYKATDGS

-764 GTPDAKKAEEEAKKK
+764 GTPDAKKAEEEAAKKK
-779 AEDEAQKKAAEDK
+779 AEEEAKKKADEEAQKKANEDK
-792 LKQDEAQKKA
+792 LKQEEAQKKA
-802 AEDKLKQDEAQK
+802 TEEQRKQQEQQ
-814 KAAEDKLKQD
+814 EQ
-824 EAQKKAAEEQR
+824 QR

-847 EARKKAEEEARKKAE
+847 EAKKKTEEEAKKKAE
-862 EEAKKKAEDEAQKKA
+862 EEAKKKAEEEAQKKA
-877 EEERK
+877 EEEAKK
-882 QQEQQNHQQEQQNHG
+882 QQNTGE
-897 GDTTPHADG
+897 DTPHADG

>member
-9 TERNHVKNQTKETH
+9 TERNHVKNQEKETH

-62 DAPKLDKSKLVN
+62 DAPKLDKAKLVN

-99 TYDQIPKVIESAFL
+99 TYDQIPKVVENAFL
-113 ATEDARFYEHD
+113 ATEDSRFYDHS
-124 GIDFRRTG
+124 GIDLKRTTK
-132 MAIMENVTGGFG
+132 AVMENVTGGFG

-199 GNRSYGIS
+199 GNRSYGIA
-207 TAAKKYY
+207 TAAQKYY
-214 GKDLKDI
+214 GKDLKDL

-236 NIYDPTKPDNV
+236 NIYDPTKKENV
-247 DRATKRRNIVLT
+247 ERATNRRNVVLS
-259 LMNRHGYITKQ
+259 LMNRHGYITKE
-270 EMNDAMQIPVTQG
+270 EMNNAVKIPVTEG
-283 LLPSSEVTEMKY
+283 LQPSSEVTEMKY

-305 VEKEIPDINIGSD
+305 VEKEYPDINIGSD
-318 GLTIQTTLDLD
+318 GLTIHTTLDQD

-340 NLIKYPNDQF
+340 NLIQYPDDQF

-378 KGHNMAI
+378 KGHNMAT

-427 KIRNATN
+427 KIRNATK

-456 TAQAVG
+456 TAQTVG
-462 LNKSQEFAQGLGMT
+462 LNKSQAFAEGLGMT

-502 AAFGNDGV
+502 ATFGNDGN
-510 YNKPHFVKEVIF
+510 YNKPHFVKEVILK
-522 PDGKKKNFKPKEQ
+522 DGKKKSFKPKEQ
-535 RAMHDYTAYMITDV
+535 RAMQDYTAYMVTDV

-559 GTGPTAYVPGVDVA
+559 GTGPTAYVAGVDVA

-578 QNFDESVIKKY
+578 QNFDESVLQKY
-589 GIPADANRDSWFAGY
+589 DIPADANRDSWFAGY

-619 SPENYIGD
+619 GPKNYVSD
-627 RSTRIAQQMFQTM
+627 RSTRIAQQMFQVM

-650 FERPSSVQELNG
+650 FERPSSVQDING
-662 ELYIK
+662 ELYVK
-667 GAKKDAVKEIK
+667 GAKKDAIKQIK
-678 VDSPSGLNVAF
+678 VDAPSGLNVTF
-689 DGASTVTLNWSGPSE
+689 DGASTVTLNWSGPTE

-723 VSGTT
+723 ISGTT

-764 GTPDAKKAEEEAKKK
+764 GTPDAKKADDEAKKKADEEAKKK
-779 AEDEAQKKAAEDK
+779 ADEEAQEKANEDK
-792 LKQDEAQKKA
+792 VKQDEAKKKA
-802 AEDKLKQDEAQK
+802 DDEAK
-814 KAAEDKLKQD
+814 KQQEQQQQQQQ
-824 EAQKKAAEEQR
+824 EQQR
-835 KQQEEAQKKAEE
+835 KQQEEAQKKA
-847 EARKKAEEEARKKAE
+847 AEEARKKAE
-862 EEAKKKAEDEAQKKA
+862 EEAKKKADDEAKKKA
-877 EEERK
+877 EEEAKKKAEEEAKK
-882 QQEQQNHQQEQQNHG
+882 QQEQLHQNIE
-897 GDTTPHADG
+897 GDTPHADG
-906 NVVTT
+906 TVITT

>member
-9 TERNHVKNQTKETH
+9 TERNHAKNQTEETNKE
-23 KEEKPKKKGS
+23 KKPKKKGS

-85 NFFYEYGAEKRTHV
+85 DFFYEYGAEKRTHV
-99 TYDQIPKVIESAFL
+99 TYDQIPKVVENAFL
-113 ATEDARFYEHD
+113 ATEDSRFYDHN
-124 GIDFRRTG
+124 GIDFKRTTK
-132 MAIMENVTGGFG
+132 AVMENVTGGFG

-154 VVKNYFLTMDKTAKR
+154 VVKNYFLTMEKTAKR

-199 GNRSYGIS
+199 GNRSYGIA
-207 TAAKKYY
+207 TAAQKYY
-214 GKDLKDI
+214 QKDLKDL

-236 NIYDPTKPDNV
+236 NIYDPTKPENV
-247 DRATKRRNIVLT
+247 ERATNRRNIVLT
-259 LMNRHGYITKQ
+259 LMNRHGYITKE
-270 EMNDAMQIPVTQG
+270 EMNNAIKIPVTEG
-283 LLPSSEVTEMKY
+283 LKKSELTEMKF

-305 VEKEIPDINIGSD
+305 VEKEYPDVNIGSD
-318 GLTIQTTLDLD
+318 GLTIHTTLDQG
-329 AQDYADKIMDG
+329 AQEYAEQIMDG

-378 KGHNMAI
+378 KGHNMAV

-420 YTYSNGK
+420 YTYSDGT
-427 KIRNATN
+427 KIKNATGN
-434 SYKGDVSL
+434 FKGDVSL

-462 LNKSQEFAQGLGMT
+462 IPKAKEFAEGLGMT
-476 FKEGKVYESTAIGSN
+476 FKDGIAHESTAIGSN
-491 DSSPLEVAGAY
+491 ESSPLDVAGAY

-522 PDGKKKNFKPKEQ
+522 PDGKKKSFKPKEQ
-535 RAMHDYTAYMITDV
+535 RAMHDHTAYMVTDV

-559 GTGPTAYVPGVDVA
+559 GTGPTAYVSGFDVA

-578 QNFDESVIKKY
+578 QNFDARDVKKY

-604 TPQYTMAVWTGYEKD
+604 TPQYTMAVWTGYEKNG
-619 SPENYIGD
+619 PENYISD
-627 RSTRIAQQMFQTM
+627 RYTKIAQQMFQVM

-650 FERPSSVQELNG
+650 FERPSSVQEING
-662 ELYIK
+662 ELYVK
-667 GAKKDAVKEIK
+667 GAKKDAIKEIK
-678 VDSPSGLNVAF
+678 VDPPSGLNVAF
-689 DGASTVTLNWSGPSE
+689 DGASTVTLNWSGPTA
-704 VDAYAASYKATDGS
+704 VDAYAATYKATDGS

-764 GTPDAKKAEEEAKKK
+764 GTPDAKKAEEEAAKKK
-779 AEDEAQKKAAEDK
+779 AEEEAKKKADEETQKKANEDK
-792 LKQDEAQKKA
+792 LKQE
-802 AEDKLKQDEAQK
+802 
-814 KAAEDKLKQD
+814 
-824 EAQKKAAEEQR
+824 EAQKKAAEEQRKQQEQQEQQRKQQEQQEQQR

-847 EARKKAEEEARKKAE
+847 EAKKKAE
-862 EEAKKKAEDEAQKKA
+862 EEAKKKAEEEAQKKA
-877 EEERK
+877 EEEAKK
-882 QQEQQNHQQEQQNHG
+882 QQNTGE
-897 GDTTPHADG
+897 DTPHADG

>member
-9 TERNHVKNQTKETH
+9 TERNHVKNQKKETN

-45 GIVGLVAGVSA
+45 GIVGLIASVSA

-99 TYDQIPKVIESAFL
+99 TYDQIPKVVENAFL
-113 ATEDARFYEHD
+113 ATEDSRFYDHN
-124 GIDFRRTG
+124 GIDFRRTTK
-132 MAIMENVTGGFG
+132 AVMENITGGFG

-199 GNRSYGIS
+199 GNRSYGIA

-214 GKDLKDI
+214 NKDLKDL

-247 DRATKRRNIVLT
+247 ERATQRRNVVLS
-259 LMNRHGYITKQ
+259 LMNRHGYITKD
-270 EMNDAMQIPVTQG
+270 EMNNAMKIPVTEG
-283 LLPSSEVTEMKY
+283 LQPSSEVTEMKY

-305 VEKEIPDINIGSD
+305 VEKEYPDVNIGSD
-318 GLTIQTTLDLD
+318 GLTIHTTLDQD

-378 KGHNMAI
+378 KGHNMAT

-462 LNKSQEFAQGLGMT
+462 IPKSQAFAESLGMT
-476 FKEGKVYESTAIGSN
+476 FKDGTAYESTAIGSN
-491 DSSPLEVAGAY
+491 DSSPLELAGAY

-604 TPQYTMAVWTGYEKD
+604 SPQYTMAVWTGYEKD
-619 SPENYIGD
+619 GPENYIGD
-627 RSTRIAQQMFQTM
+627 RSTRIAQQMFQVM
-640 MSKFATDKSR
+640 MSKFATDNSR
-650 FERPSSVQELNG
+650 FERPSSVQEING
-662 ELYIK
+662 ELYVK
-667 GAKKDAVKEIK
+667 GAKKDAIKQIK
-678 VDSPSGLNVAF
+678 VDAPSGLNVTF
-689 DGASTVTLNWSGPSE
+689 DGASTVTLKWSGPAE

-723 VSGTT
+723 INGTT

-764 GTPDAKKAEEEAKKK
+764 GVPDAKKAEDEAKKKAEDEAKKKTEEEQKKANEDKLKQEEAQKKAEEEQRKQQEQQQQQQEQQRKQQEEAQKKAAEEEAKKKAEEEAKKK
-779 AEDEAQKKAAEDK
+779 AEDEAK
-792 LKQDEAQKKA
+792 
-802 AEDKLKQDEAQK
+802 
-814 KAAEDKLKQD
+814 
-824 EAQKKAAEEQR
+824 
-835 KQQEEAQKKAEE
+835 KKAEE
-847 EARKKAEEEARKKAE
+847 E
-862 EEAKKKAEDEAQKKA
+862 Q
-877 EEERK
+877 
-882 QQEQQNHQQEQQNHG
+882 QQNTGE
-897 GDTTPHADG
+897 DTPHADG

>member
-9 TERNHVKNQTKETH
+9 TERNHAKNQTEETNTE
-23 KEEKPKKKGS
+23 KKPKKKGS

-56 FFVMVK
+56 FFVMIK

-99 TYDQIPKVIESAFL
+99 TYDQIPKVVENAFL
-113 ATEDARFYEHD
+113 ATEDSRFYEHS
-124 GIDFRRTG
+124 GIDFKRTTK
-132 MAIMENVTGGFG
+132 AVMENITGGFG

-199 GNRSYGIS
+199 GNRSYGIA
-207 TAAKKYY
+207 TAAKNYY
-214 GKDLKDI
+214 GKDLKDL

-247 DRATKRRNIVLT
+247 ERATNRRNVVLS
-259 LMNRHGYITKQ
+259 LMNRHGYITKE
-270 EMNDAMQIPVTQG
+270 EMNNAMKIPVTEG
-283 LLPSSEVTEMKY
+283 LLPSSDITEMKY

-305 VEKEIPDINIGSD
+305 VEKEYPDVNIGSD
-318 GLTIQTTLDLD
+318 GLTIQTTLDQD

-340 NLIKYPNDQF
+340 NLINYPNDQF

-358 TQSGEVRAI
+358 TKSGEVRAI

-462 LNKSQEFAQGLGMT
+462 IPNSQAFAEGLGMT
-476 FKEGKVYESTAIGSN
+476 FKDGKAYESTAIGSN
-491 DSSPLEVAGAY
+491 DSSPLELAGAY

-510 YNKPHFVKEVIF
+510 YNKPHFVKEVTF
-522 PDGKKKNFKPKEQ
+522 PDGTKKNFKPKEK
-535 RAMHDYTAYMITDV
+535 RAMHDYTAYMVTDV

-559 GTGPTAYVPGVDVA
+559 GTGPTAYVSGIDVA

-604 TPQYTMAVWTGYEKD
+604 SPQYTMAVWTGYEKD
-619 SPENYIGD
+619 GPENYIGD
-627 RSTRIAQQMFQTM
+627 RSTRIAQQMFQVM
-640 MSKFATDKSR
+640 MSKFATDTSR
-650 FERPSSVQELNG
+650 FERPSSVQEING
-662 ELYIK
+662 ELYVK
-667 GAKKDAVKEIK
+667 GAKKDAIKEIK
-678 VDSPSGLNVAF
+678 VDSPSGLNVTF
-689 DGASTVTLNWSGPSE
+689 DGASTVTLNWSGPTE
-704 VDAYAASYKATDGS
+704 VDAYAATYTATDGS

-723 VSGTT
+723 VNGTT
-728 ATLGGIKPGV
+728 ATLSGVKPGV

-764 GTPDAKKAEEEAKKK
+764 GTPDTKKAEEEAKKK
-779 AEDEAQKKAAEDK
+779 AEEEAKKKADEEAQKKTNEDK
-792 LKQDEAQKKA
+792 LKQDEAKKKA
-802 AEDKLKQDEAQK
+802 EEDQRKQQEQ
-814 KAAEDKLKQD
+814 
-824 EAQKKAAEEQR
+824 QR

-847 EARKKAEEEARKKAE
+847 EARKKADEEAKKKAE
-862 EEAKKKAEDEAQKKA
+862 EEAKKKAEEEAKKKA
-877 EEERK
+877 EEEAKKKAEEEAKKKAEEESK
-882 QQEQQNHQQEQQNHG
+882 QQQNNGE
-897 GDTTPHADG
+897 DTPHADG
-906 NVVTT
+906 NVITT

>member
-9 TERNHVKNQTKETH
+9 TERNHVKNQKQETNKE
-23 KEEKPKKKGS
+23 KKPKKKGS

-99 TYDQIPKVIESAFL
+99 TYDQIPKVVENAFL
-113 ATEDARFYEHD
+113 ATEDSRFYDHN
-124 GIDFRRTG
+124 GIDFKRTTK
-132 MAIMENVTGGFG
+132 AVMENVTGGFG

-199 GNRSYGIS
+199 GNRSYGIA
-207 TAAKKYY
+207 TAAQKYY
-214 GKDLKDI
+214 GKDLKDL

-236 NIYDPTKPDNV
+236 NIYDPTKKENV
-247 DRATKRRNIVLT
+247 ERATNRRNVVLS
-259 LMNRHGYITKQ
+259 LMNRHGYITKE
-270 EMNDAMQIPVTQG
+270 EMNNAVKIPVTEG
-283 LLPSSEVTEMKY
+283 LQPSSEITEMKY

-305 VEKEIPDINIGSD
+305 VEKEYPDINIGSD
-318 GLTIQTTLDLD
+318 GLTIQTTLDQD

-462 LNKSQEFAQGLGMT
+462 LPKSQAFAEGLGMT
-476 FKEGKVYESTAIGSN
+476 FKDGKTYESTAIGSN
-491 DSSPLEVAGAY
+491 DSSPLQVAGAY

-535 RAMHDYTAYMITDV
+535 RAMHDYTAYMVTDV

-559 GTGPTAYVPGVDVA
+559 GTGPTAYVSGIDVA

-578 QNFDESVIKKY
+578 QNFDEDVIKKY

-604 TPQYTMAVWTGYEKD
+604 SPQYTMAVWTGYEKD

-627 RSTRIAQQMFQTM
+627 RSTRIAQQMFQVM

-662 ELYIK
+662 ELYVK
-667 GAKKDAVKEIK
+667 GAKKDAVKQIK
-678 VDSPSGLNVAF
+678 VDAPSGLNVTF
-689 DGASTVTLNWSGPSE
+689 DGASTVTLNWSGPAE

-723 VSGTT
+723 ISGTT

-764 GTPDAKKAEEEAKKK
+764 GTPDPKKAEDDAKKK
-779 AEDEAQKKAAEDK
+779 ADEEAQKKAAED
-792 LKQDEAQKKA
+792 AQKKA
-802 AEDKLKQDEAQK
+802 NEDKLKQE
-814 KAAEDKLKQD
+814 
-824 EAQKKAAEEQR
+824 EAQKKAAEEQRKQQEQQEQQR

-847 EARKKAEEEARKKAE
+847 EARKKAEEEAKKKAE
-862 EEAKKKAEDEAQKKA
+862 EEAKKKAE
-877 EEERK
+877 EEHK
-882 QQEQQNHQQEQQNHG
+882 QQEQQEQQEQQQDTG

-906 NVVTT
+906 NVIAT

>member
-9 TERNHVKNQTKETH
+9 TERNHVKNQNQQQETNKE
-23 KEEKPKKKGS
+23 KKPKKKGS

-74 PLSTKFLDKNG
+74 PLSTKFLDKDG

-99 TYDQIPKVIESAFL
+99 TYDQIPKVVENAFL
-113 ATEDARFYEHD
+113 ATEDSRFYDHN
-124 GIDFRRTG
+124 GIDFKRTTK
-132 MAIMENVTGGFG
+132 AVMENVTGGFG

-214 GKDLKDI
+214 NKDLKDL

-236 NIYDPTKPDNV
+236 NIYDPTKKDNV
-247 DRATKRRNIVLT
+247 ERATQRRNVVLS
-259 LMNRHGYITKQ
+259 LMNRHGYITKD
-270 EMNDAMQIPVTQG
+270 EMNNAIKIPVTEG
-283 LLPSSEVTEMKY
+283 LQPSSEVTEMKY
-295 QAFLDAVVKE
+295 QAFLDAVVTE
-305 VEKEIPDINIGSD
+305 IEKEYPDINIGSD
-318 GLTIQTTLDLD
+318 GLTIHTTLDQD
-329 AQDYADKIMDG
+329 AQEYAEKIMDG
-340 NLIKYPNDQF
+340 NLIKYPSDQF

-358 TQSGEVRAI
+358 TKSGEVRAI
-367 GAGRKESKSTF
+367 GAGRKDSKSTF
-378 KGHNMAI
+378 KGHNMAT

-399 DYGPAIE
+399 DYGPAFE

-427 KIRNATN
+427 KIRNATK

-462 LNKSQEFAQGLGMT
+462 LPKSQAFAEGLGMT
-476 FKEGKVYESTAIGSN
+476 FKDGKVYESTAIGSN
-491 DSSPLEVAGAY
+491 DSSPLQLAGAY
-502 AAFGNDGV
+502 AAFGNDGN

-522 PDGKKKNFKPKEQ
+522 PDGTKKSFKPKEQ
-535 RAMHDYTAYMITDV
+535 RVMQDYTAYMVTDV

-559 GTGPTAYVPGVDVA
+559 GTGPTAYVSGFDVA

-578 QNFDESVIKKY
+578 QNFDEDVLKKY
-589 GIPADANRDSWFAGY
+589 DIPADANRDSWFAGY

-619 SPENYIGD
+619 GPENYIGD
-627 RSTRIAQQMFQTM
+627 RSTRIAQQMFQVM
-640 MSKFATDKSR
+640 MSKFATDNSR
-650 FERPSSVQELNG
+650 FERPSSVQEING
-662 ELYIK
+662 ELYVK
-667 GAKKDAVKEIK
+667 GAKKDAIKQIK
-678 VDSPSGLNVAF
+678 VDAPSGLNVNF
-689 DGASTVTLNWSGPSE
+689 DGASTVTLNWSGPAE

-723 VSGTT
+723 IKGTT

-764 GTPDAKKAEEEAKKK
+764 GTPDAKKADEEAKKK
-779 AEDEAQKKAAEDK
+779 ADEEAKKKAAEEAQKKANEDK
-792 LKQDEAQKKA
+792 LKQDAAKKIADEEAKKKA
-802 AEDKLKQDEAQK
+802 D
-814 KAAEDKLKQD
+814 
-824 EAQKKAAEEQR
+824 
-835 KQQEEAQKKAEE
+835 E
-847 EARKKAEEEARKKAE
+847 EARKKADEEAKKKADEEAKQKADEEARKKAD
-862 EEAKKKAEDEAQKKA
+862 EEAKKKADEEAKKKA
-877 EEERK
+877 DEERK
-882 QQEQQNHQQEQQNHG
+882 QQEQQQQQQDTG
-897 GDTTPHADG
+897 GDTTPHTDG

>member
-9 TERNHVKNQTKETH
+9 TERNHAKNQTEETNKE
-23 KEEKPKKKGS
+23 KKPKKKGS

-85 NFFYEYGAEKRTHV
+85 DFFYEYGAEKRTHV
-99 TYDQIPKVIESAFL
+99 TYDQIPKVVENAFL
-113 ATEDARFYEHD
+113 ATEDSRFYDHN
-124 GIDFRRTG
+124 GIDFKRTTK
-132 MAIMENVTGGFG
+132 AVMENVTGGFG

-154 VVKNYFLTMDKTAKR
+154 VVKNYFLTMEKTAKR

-199 GNRSYGIS
+199 GNRSYGIA
-207 TAAKKYY
+207 TAAQKYY
-214 GKDLKDI
+214 QKDLKDL

-236 NIYDPTKPDNV
+236 NIYDPTKPENV
-247 DRATKRRNIVLT
+247 ERATNRRNIVLT
-259 LMNRHGYITKQ
+259 LMNRHGYITKE
-270 EMNDAMQIPVTQG
+270 EMNNAIKIPVTEG
-283 LLPSSEVTEMKY
+283 LKKSELTEMKF

-305 VEKEIPDINIGSD
+305 VEKEYPDVNIGSD
-318 GLTIQTTLDLD
+318 GLTIHTTLDQG
-329 AQDYADKIMDG
+329 AQEYAEQIMDG

-378 KGHNMAI
+378 KGHNMAV

-420 YTYSNGK
+420 YTYSDGT
-427 KIRNATN
+427 KIKNATGN
-434 SYKGDVSL
+434 FKGDVSL

-462 LNKSQEFAQGLGMT
+462 IPKAKEFAEGLGMT
-476 FKEGKVYESTAIGSN
+476 FKDGIAHESTAIGSN
-491 DSSPLEVAGAY
+491 ESSPLDVAGAY

-522 PDGKKKNFKPKEQ
+522 PDGKKKSFKPKEQ
-535 RAMHDYTAYMITDV
+535 RAMHDHTAYMVTDV

-559 GTGPTAYVPGVDVA
+559 GTGPTAYVSGFDVA

-578 QNFDESVIKKY
+578 QNFDARDIKKY

-604 TPQYTMAVWTGYEKD
+604 TPQYTMAVWTGYEKNG
-619 SPENYIGD
+619 PENYISD
-627 RSTRIAQQMFQTM
+627 RYTKIAQQMFQVM

-650 FERPSSVQELNG
+650 FERPSSVQEING
-662 ELYIK
+662 ELYVK
-667 GAKKDAVKEIK
+667 GAKKDAIKEIK
-678 VDSPSGLNVAF
+678 VDPPSGLNVAF
-689 DGASTVTLNWSGPSE
+689 DGASTVTLNWSGPTA
-704 VDAYAASYKATDGS
+704 VDAYAATYKATDGS

-764 GTPDAKKAEEEAKKK
+764 GTPDAKKAEEEAAKKK
-779 AEDEAQKKAAEDK
+779 AEEEAKKKADEETQKKANEDK
-792 LKQDEAQKKA
+792 LKQE
-802 AEDKLKQDEAQK
+802 
-814 KAAEDKLKQD
+814 

-835 KQQEEAQKKAEE
+835 KQQEQQEQQRKQQEE
-847 EARKKAEEEARKKAE
+847 TQKKAE
-862 EEAKKKAEDEAQKKA
+862 EEAKKKAEEEAAKKKAEEEAKKKAEEEAQKKA
-877 EEERK
+877 EEEAKK
-882 QQEQQNHQQEQQNHG
+882 QQNTGE
-897 GDTTPHADG
+897 DTPHADG

>member
-9 TERNHVKNQTKETH
+9 TERNHAKNQTEETNKE
-23 KEEKPKKKGS
+23 KKPKKKGS

-45 GIVGLVAGVSA
+45 SIVGLVAGVSA

-85 NFFYEYGAEKRTHV
+85 DFFYEYGAEKRTHV
-99 TYDQIPKVIESAFL
+99 TYDQIPKVVENAFL
-113 ATEDARFYEHD
+113 ATEDSRFYDHN
-124 GIDFRRTG
+124 GIDFKRTTK
-132 MAIMENVTGGFG
+132 AVMENVTGGFG

-154 VVKNYFLTMDKTAKR
+154 VVKNYFLTMEKTAKR

-199 GNRSYGIS
+199 GNRSYGIA
-207 TAAKKYY
+207 TAAQKYY
-214 GKDLKDI
+214 QKDLKDL

-236 NIYDPTKPDNV
+236 NIYDPTKPENV
-247 DRATKRRNIVLT
+247 ERATNRRNIVLT
-259 LMNRHGYITKQ
+259 LMNRHGYITKE
-270 EMNDAMQIPVTQG
+270 EMNNAIKIPVTEG
-283 LLPSSEVTEMKY
+283 LKKSELTEMKF

-305 VEKEIPDINIGSD
+305 VEKEYPDVNIGSD
-318 GLTIQTTLDLD
+318 GLTIHTTLDRG
-329 AQDYADKIMDG
+329 AQEYAEQIMDG

-378 KGHNMAI
+378 KGHNMAV

-420 YTYSNGK
+420 YTYSDGT
-427 KIRNATN
+427 KIKNATGN
-434 SYKGDVSL
+434 FKGDVSL

-462 LNKSQEFAQGLGMT
+462 IPKAKEFAEGLGMT
-476 FKEGKVYESTAIGSN
+476 FKDGIAHESTAIGSN
-491 DSSPLEVAGAY
+491 ESSPLDVAGAY

-522 PDGKKKNFKPKEQ
+522 PDGKKKSFKPKEQ
-535 RAMHDYTAYMITDV
+535 RAMHDHTAYMVTDV

-559 GTGPTAYVPGVDVA
+559 GTGPTAYVSGFDVA

-578 QNFDESVIKKY
+578 QNFDARDVKKY

-604 TPQYTMAVWTGYEKD
+604 TPQYTMAVWTGYEKNG
-619 SPENYIGD
+619 PENYISD
-627 RSTRIAQQMFQTM
+627 RYTKIAQQMFQVM

-650 FERPSSVQELNG
+650 FERPSSVQEING
-662 ELYIK
+662 ELYVK
-667 GAKKDAVKEIK
+667 GAKKDAIKEIK
-678 VDSPSGLNVAF
+678 VDPPSGLNVAF
-689 DGASTVTLNWSGPSE
+689 DGASTVTLNWSGPAE
-704 VDAYAASYKATDGS
+704 VDAYAATYKATDGS

-728 ATLGGIKPGV
+728 ATLSGIKPGV

-764 GTPDAKKAEEEAKKK
+764 GTPDAKKAEEEAAKKAEEEAKKK
-779 AEDEAQKKAAEDK
+779 ADEEAQKKANEDK
-792 LKQDEAQKKA
+792 LKQEEATKKA
-802 AEDKLKQDEAQK
+802 TEEQRKQQEQQ
-814 KAAEDKLKQD
+814 EQ
-824 EAQKKAAEEQR
+824 QR
-835 KQQEEAQKKAEE
+835 KQQEEAQKKAAEEEAKRKAEEEAKRKTEE
-847 EARKKAEEEARKKAE
+847 EARKKLEEE
-862 EEAKKKAEDEAQKKA
+862 QKQ
-877 EEERK
+877 
-882 QQEQQNHQQEQQNHG
+882 QQEQQQNNG
-897 GDTTPHADG
+897 GDTPHADG
-906 NVVTT
+906 DVVTT

>member
-9 TERNHVKNQTKETH
+9 TERNHVKNQTKETN

-74 PLSTKFLDKNG
+74 PLSTKFLDKDG

-99 TYDQIPKVIESAFL
+99 TYDQIPKVVENAFL
-113 ATEDARFYEHD
+113 ATEDSRFYEHN
-124 GIDFRRTG
+124 GIDFKRTTK
-132 MAIMENVTGGFG
+132 AVMENVTGGFG

-154 VVKNYFLTMDKTAKR
+154 VVKNYFLTMEKTAKR

-199 GNRSYGIS
+199 GNRSYGIAS
-207 TAAKKYY
+207 AAQKYY
-214 GKDLKDI
+214 GKDLKQL

-236 NIYDPTKPDNV
+236 NIYDPTKPENV
-247 DRATKRRNIVLT
+247 ERAKNRRNVVLS
-259 LMNRHGYITKQ
+259 LMNRHGYITKE
-270 EMNDAMQIPVTQG
+270 EMNNAMKIPVTEG
-283 LLPSSEVTEMKY
+283 LQKSELTEMKY

-305 VEKEIPDINIGSD
+305 VEKEYPDVNIGSD
-318 GLTIQTTLDLD
+318 GLTIQTTLDQN
-329 AQDYADKIMDG
+329 AQDYADEIMDG

-378 KGHNMAI
+378 KGHNMAV

-420 YTYSNGK
+420 YTYSNGT
-427 KIRNATN
+427 KIKNATN

-442 REALKK
+442 RDALKK

-462 LNKSQEFAQGLGMT
+462 LDKSKEFAKGLGMT
-476 FKEGKVYESTAIGSN
+476 FKDDTVFESTAIGSN
-491 DSSPLEVAGAY
+491 ESSPLDVAGAY
-502 AAFGNDGV
+502 AAFGNDGM

-522 PDGKKKNFKPKEQ
+522 PDGKKKSFKPKEK
-535 RAMHDYTAYMITDV
+535 RAMHDYTAYMVTDV

-559 GTGPTAYVPGVDVA
+559 GTGPTAYVPGFDVA

-578 QNFDESVIKKY
+578 QNFDKSVIEKY
-589 GIPADANRDSWFAGY
+589 DIPADANRDSWFAGY

-619 SPENYIGD
+619 SKENYIGD
-627 RSTRIAQQMFQTM
+627 RSTKIAQQMFQVM

-650 FERPSSVQELNG
+650 FERPSSVQELNE
-662 ELYIK
+662 ELYVK
-667 GAKKDAVKEIK
+667 GAKKDAVKQIK
-678 VDSPSGLNVAF
+678 VDPPSGLNVAF
-689 DGASTVTLNWSGPSE
+689 DGSSTVTLNWSGPSE
-704 VDAYAASYKATDGS
+704 VDAYAASYKATDGT

-779 AEDEAQKKAAEDK
+779 AEEDAKKKAEEDAQKKANEDK
-792 LKQDEAQKKA
+792 VKQEDAKKKA
-802 AEDKLKQDEAQK
+802 E
-814 KAAEDKLKQD
+814 
-824 EAQKKAAEEQR
+824 EEQR
-835 KQQEEAQKKAEE
+835 KQQEQQQQQQEQQ
-847 EARKKAEEEARKKAE
+847 RKQQE
-862 EEAKKKAEDEAQKKA
+862 EAQKKA

-882 QQEQQNHQQEQQNHG
+882 QQEQQNHQQEQPHNG

>member
-9 TERNHVKNQTKETH
+9 TERNHVKNQQQETNKE
-23 KEEKPKKKGS
+23 KKPKKKGS

-99 TYDQIPKVIESAFL
+99 TYDQIPKVVENAFL
-113 ATEDARFYEHD
+113 ATEDSRFYDHN
-124 GIDFRRTG
+124 GIDFKRTTK
-132 MAIMENVTGGFG
+132 AVMENVTGGFG

-199 GNRSYGIS
+199 GNRSYGIA

-214 GKDLKDI
+214 DKDLKDL

-236 NIYDPTKPDNV
+236 NIYDPTKKDNV
-247 DRATKRRNIVLT
+247 ERATQRRNVVLS
-259 LMNRHGYITKQ
+259 LMNRHGYITKD
-270 EMNDAMQIPVTQG
+270 EMNNAMKIPVTEG
-283 LLPSSEVTEMKY
+283 LQASSEITEMKY
-295 QAFLDAVVKE
+295 QAFLDAVVSE
-305 VEKEIPDINIGSD
+305 VEKEYPDVNIGSD
-318 GLTIQTTLDLD
+318 GLTIHTTLDQD
-329 AQDYADKIMDG
+329 AQDYAEKIMDG

-367 GAGRKESKSTF
+367 GAGRKESRSTF
-378 KGHNMAI
+378 KGHNMAT

-462 LNKSQEFAQGLGMT
+462 LPKSQAFAEGLGMT
-476 FKEGKVYESTAIGSN
+476 FKDGKTYESTAIGSN
-491 DSSPLEVAGAY
+491 DSSPLQLAGAY
-502 AAFGNDGV
+502 AAFGNNGN

-522 PDGKKKNFKPKEQ
+522 PDGKKKSFKPKEQ
-535 RAMHDYTAYMITDV
+535 RVMQDYTAYMVTDV

-559 GTGPTAYVPGVDVA
+559 GTGPTANVSGVDVA

-578 QNFDESVIKKY
+578 QNFDEDVIKKY

-627 RSTRIAQQMFQTM
+627 RSTRIAQQMFQVM

-650 FERPSSVQELNG
+650 FERPSSVQEING
-662 ELYIK
+662 ELYVK
-667 GAKKDAVKEIK
+667 GAKKDAIKQIK
-678 VDSPSGLNVAF
+678 VDAPSGLNVTF
-689 DGASTVTLNWSGPSE
+689 DGASTVTLNWSGPAE

-723 VSGTT
+723 ISGTN

-764 GTPDAKKAEEEAKKK
+764 GTPDPKKADEEAKKK
-779 AEDEAQKKAAEDK
+779 ADEEAKKKADEEVQKKANEDK
-792 LKQDEAQKKA
+792 LKQE
-802 AEDKLKQDEAQK
+802 
-814 KAAEDKLKQD
+814 

-835 KQQEEAQKKAEE
+835 KQQEQQQQQQEQQRKQQEEAQKKAAEE
-847 EARKKAEEEARKKAE
+847 AARKKAEEEAARKKAE
-862 EEAKKKAEDEAQKKA
+862 EEAARKKA
-877 EEERK
+877 EEEQHK
-882 QQEQQNHQQEQQNHG
+882 QQEQQQNTG
-897 GDTTPHADG
+897 GDTPHADG

>member
-9 TERNHVKNQTKETH
+9 TERNHAKNQTEETNKE
-23 KEEKPKKKGS
+23 KKPKKKGS

-74 PLSTKFLDKNG
+74 PLSTKFLDKDG
-85 NFFYEYGAEKRTHV
+85 KFFYEYGAEKRTHV
-99 TYDQIPKVIESAFL
+99 TYDQIPKVVENAFL
-113 ATEDARFYEHD
+113 ATEDSRFYDHN
-124 GIDFRRTG
+124 GIDFKRTTK
-132 MAIMENVTGGFG
+132 AVMENVTGGFG

-154 VVKNYFLTMDKTAKR
+154 VVKNYFLTMEKTAKR

-199 GNRSYGIS
+199 GNRSYGIA
-207 TAAKKYY
+207 TAAQKYY
-214 GKDLKDI
+214 QKDLKDL

-236 NIYDPTKPDNV
+236 NIYDPTKPENV
-247 DRATKRRNIVLT
+247 ERATNRRNIVLT
-259 LMNRHGYITKQ
+259 LMNRHGYITKE
-270 EMNDAMQIPVTQG
+270 EMNNAIKIPVTEG
-283 LLPSSEVTEMKY
+283 LKKSELTEMKF

-305 VEKEIPDINIGSD
+305 VEKEYPDVNIGSD
-318 GLTIQTTLDLD
+318 GLTIHTTLDRG
-329 AQDYADKIMDG
+329 AQEYAEQIMDG

-378 KGHNMAI
+378 KGHNMAV

-420 YTYSNGK
+420 YTYSDGT
-427 KIRNATN
+427 KIKNATGN
-434 SYKGDVSL
+434 FKGDVSL

-462 LNKSQEFAQGLGMT
+462 IPKAKEFAEGLGMT
-476 FKEGKVYESTAIGSN
+476 FKDGIAHESTAIGSN
-491 DSSPLEVAGAY
+491 ESSPLDVAGAY

-522 PDGKKKNFKPKEQ
+522 PDGKKKSFKPKEQ
-535 RAMHDYTAYMITDV
+535 RAMHDHTAYMVTDV

-559 GTGPTAYVPGVDVA
+559 GTGPTAYVSGFDVA

-578 QNFDESVIKKY
+578 QNFDARDVKKY

-604 TPQYTMAVWTGYEKD
+604 TPQYTMAVWTGYEKNG
-619 SPENYIGD
+619 PENYISD
-627 RSTRIAQQMFQTM
+627 RYTKIAQQMFQVM

-650 FERPSSVQELNG
+650 FERPSSVQEING
-662 ELYIK
+662 ELYVK
-667 GAKKDAVKEIK
+667 GAKKDAIKEIK
-678 VDSPSGLNVAF
+678 VDPPSGLNVAF
-689 DGASTVTLNWSGPSE
+689 DGASTVTLNWSGPTA
-704 VDAYAASYKATDGS
+704 VDAYAATYKATDGS

-764 GTPDAKKAEEEAKKK
+764 GTPDAKKAEEEAAKKK
-779 AEDEAQKKAAEDK
+779 AEEEAKKKADEEAQKKANEDK
-792 LKQDEAQKKA
+792 LKQEEAQKKA
-802 AEDKLKQDEAQK
+802 TEEQRKQQEQQ
-814 KAAEDKLKQD
+814 EQ
-824 EAQKKAAEEQR
+824 QR

-847 EARKKAEEEARKKAE
+847 EAKKKTEEEAKKKAE
-862 EEAKKKAEDEAQKKA
+862 EEAKKKAEEEAQKKA
-877 EEERK
+877 EEEAKK
-882 QQEQQNHQQEQQNHG
+882 QQNTGE
-897 GDTTPHADG
+897 DTPHADG

>member
-9 TERNHVKNQTKETH
+9 TERNHVKNQKKETN

-56 FFVMVK
+56 FFVMIK

-74 PLSTKFLDKNG
+74 PLSTKFLDKDG

-99 TYDQIPKVIESAFL
+99 TYDQIPKVVENAFL
-113 ATEDARFYEHD
+113 ATEDSRFYDHN
-124 GIDFRRTG
+124 GIDFKRTTK
-132 MAIMENVTGGFG
+132 AVMENITGGFG

-199 GNRSYGIS
+199 GNRSYGIA

-214 GKDLKDI
+214 DKDLKDL

-236 NIYDPTKPDNV
+236 NIYDPTKPENV
-247 DRATKRRNIVLT
+247 ERATDRRNVVLS
-259 LMNRHGYITKQ
+259 LMNRHGYITKE
-270 EMNDAMQIPVTQG
+270 EMNNAMKIPVTEG

-295 QAFLDAVVKE
+295 QAFLDAAVKE
-305 VEKEIPDINIGSD
+305 IEKEYPDVNIGSD
-318 GLTIQTTLDLD
+318 GLTIHTTLDQD

-340 NLIKYPNDQF
+340 NIIKYPNDQF

-462 LNKSQEFAQGLGMT
+462 LNKSKEFAEGLGMT
-476 FKEGKVYESTAIGSN
+476 FNKGEVFESTAIGSN
-491 DSSPLEVAGAY
+491 DSSPLELAGAY

-522 PDGKKKNFKPKEQ
+522 PDGKKKSFKPKEQ

-559 GTGPTAYVPGVDVA
+559 GTGPTAYVSGIDVA

-604 TPQYTMAVWTGYEKD
+604 SPQYTMAVWTGYEKD
-619 SPENYIGD
+619 GPENYIGD
-627 RSTRIAQQMFQTM
+627 RSTRIAQQMFQVM
-640 MSKFATDKSR
+640 MSKFATDTSR

-662 ELYIK
+662 ELYVK
-667 GAKKDAVKEIK
+667 GAKKDAIKQIK
-678 VDSPSGLNVAF
+678 VDPPSGLNVTF
-689 DGASTVTLNWSGPSE
+689 DGASTVTLNWSGPAE
-704 VDAYAASYKATDGS
+704 VDAYAASYKASDGS

-723 VSGTT
+723 ISGTT

-750 GTSPAVG
+750 GTSPAIG

-764 GTPDAKKAEEEAKKK
+764 GTPDAKQAEDAAKQKAEEEAKKK
-779 AEDEAQKKAAEDK
+779 AEEDQKKANEDK
-792 LKQDEAQKKA
+792 LKQEEAKKKA
-802 AEDKLKQDEAQK
+802 EEDQRKQQ
-814 KAAEDKLKQD
+814 
-824 EAQKKAAEEQR
+824 EQLQQQQQEQER
-835 KQQEEAQKKAEE
+835 KQQEEAQKKA
-847 EARKKAEEEARKKAE
+847 AEEEAKKKAE
-862 EEAKKKAEDEAQKKA
+862 EEAKKKAEEEAKKKA
-877 EEERK
+877 EEEAK
-882 QQEQQNHQQEQQNHG
+882 KKAEEEQQQNTG
-897 GDTTPHADG
+897 EDTPHADG

-911 ES
+911 AS

>member
-9 TERNHVKNQTKETH
+9 TERNHAKNQTEETNKE
-23 KEEKPKKKGS
+23 KKPKKKGS

-85 NFFYEYGAEKRTHV
+85 DFFYEYGAEKRTHV
-99 TYDQIPKVIESAFL
+99 TYDQIPKVVENAFL
-113 ATEDARFYEHD
+113 ATEDSRFYDHN
-124 GIDFRRTG
+124 GIDFKRTTK
-132 MAIMENVTGGFG
+132 AVMENVTGGFG

-154 VVKNYFLTMDKTAKR
+154 VVKNYFLTMEKTAKR

-199 GNRSYGIS
+199 GNRSYGIA
-207 TAAKKYY
+207 TAAQKYY
-214 GKDLKDI
+214 QKDLKDL

-236 NIYDPTKPDNV
+236 NIYDPTKPENV
-247 DRATKRRNIVLT
+247 ERATNRRNIVLT
-259 LMNRHGYITKQ
+259 LMNRHGYITKE
-270 EMNDAMQIPVTQG
+270 EMNNAIKIPVTEG
-283 LLPSSEVTEMKY
+283 LKKSELTEMKF

-305 VEKEIPDINIGSD
+305 VEKEYPDVNIGSD
-318 GLTIQTTLDLD
+318 GLTIHTTLDQG
-329 AQDYADKIMDG
+329 AQEYAEQIMDG

-378 KGHNMAI
+378 KGHNMAV

-420 YTYSNGK
+420 YTYSDGT
-427 KIRNATN
+427 KIKNATGN
-434 SYKGDVSL
+434 FKGDVSL

-462 LNKSQEFAQGLGMT
+462 IPKAKEFAEGLGMT
-476 FKEGKVYESTAIGSN
+476 FKDGIAHESTAIGSN
-491 DSSPLEVAGAY
+491 ESSPLDVAGAY
-502 AAFGNDGV
+502 AAFGNNGV

-522 PDGKKKNFKPKEQ
+522 PDGKKKSFKPKEQ
-535 RAMHDYTAYMITDV
+535 RAMHDHTAYMVTDV

-559 GTGPTAYVPGVDVA
+559 GTGPTAYVSGFDVA

-578 QNFDESVIKKY
+578 QNFDARDVKKY

-604 TPQYTMAVWTGYEKD
+604 TPQYTMAVWTGYEKNG
-619 SPENYIGD
+619 PENYISD
-627 RSTRIAQQMFQTM
+627 RYTKIAQQMFQVM

-650 FERPSSVQELNG
+650 FERPSSVQEING
-662 ELYIK
+662 ELYVK
-667 GAKKDAVKEIK
+667 GAKKDAIKEIK
-678 VDSPSGLNVAF
+678 VDPPSGLNVAF
-689 DGASTVTLNWSGPSE
+689 DGASTVTLNWSGPTA
-704 VDAYAASYKATDGS
+704 VDAYAATYKATDGS

-764 GTPDAKKAEEEAKKK
+764 GTPDAKKAEEEAAKKK
-779 AEDEAQKKAAEDK
+779 AEEEAKKKADEEAQKKANEDK
-792 LKQDEAQKKA
+792 LKQEEAQKKA
-802 AEDKLKQDEAQK
+802 TEEQRKQQEQQ
-814 KAAEDKLKQD
+814 EQ
-824 EAQKKAAEEQR
+824 QR

-847 EARKKAEEEARKKAE
+847 EAKKKTEEEAKKKAEEEAQKKAE
-862 EEAKKKAEDEAQKKA
+862 EEAKK
-877 EEERK
+877 
-882 QQEQQNHQQEQQNHG
+882 QQNTGE
-897 GDTTPHADG
+897 DTPHADG

>member
-462 LNKSQEFAQGLGMT
+462 LNKSQEFAENLGMT

-491 DSSPLEVAGAY
+491 DSSPLELAGAY
-502 AAFGNDGV
+502 ATFGNDGV

-522 PDGKKKNFKPKEQ
+522 PDGKKKNFKPKEK

-549 LRDVVKPGSG
+549 LRDVVKPGTG

-619 SPENYIGD
+619 SAENYIGD
-627 RSTRIAQQMFQTM
+627 RSTRIAQQMFQVM

-650 FERPSSVQELNG
+650 FERPSSVQELNE
-662 ELYIK
+662 ELYVK
-667 GAKKDAVKEIK
+667 GAKKDAVKQIK
-678 VDSPSGLNVAF
+678 VDPPSGLNVAF
-689 DGASTVTLNWSGPSE
+689 DGASTVTLNWSGPSSN

-779 AEDEAQKKAAEDK
+779 ADEEAKKKADEEAKKKADEEAQKKANEDT
-792 LKQDEAQKKA
+792 LKQEEATKKA
-802 AEDKLKQDEAQK
+802 EEDQRKQQEQ
-814 KAAEDKLKQD
+814 
-824 EAQKKAAEEQR
+824 QR
-835 KQQEEAQKKAEE
+835 KQQEEAQKKAADEEAKKKADEEAKKKADEEAKKKADEEAKKKADE
-847 EARKKAEEEARKKAE
+847 EARKKAEEE
-862 EEAKKKAEDEAQKKA
+862 QH
-877 EEERK
+877 
-882 QQEQQNHQQEQQNHG
+882 QQNTG
-897 GDTTPHADG
+897 GDTPHADG

>member
-9 TERNHVKNQTKETH
+9 TERNHAKNQTEETNKE
-23 KEEKPKKKGS
+23 KKPKKKGS

-85 NFFYEYGAEKRTHV
+85 DFFYEYGAEKRTHV
-99 TYDQIPKVIESAFL
+99 TYDQIPKVVENAFL
-113 ATEDARFYEHD
+113 ATEDSRFYDHN
-124 GIDFRRTG
+124 GIDFKRTTK
-132 MAIMENVTGGFG
+132 AVMENVTGGFG

-154 VVKNYFLTMDKTAKR
+154 VVKNYFLTMEKTAKR

-199 GNRSYGIS
+199 GNRSYGIA
-207 TAAKKYY
+207 TAAQKYY
-214 GKDLKDI
+214 QKDLKDL

-236 NIYDPTKPDNV
+236 NIYDPTKPENV
-247 DRATKRRNIVLT
+247 ERATNRRNIVLT
-259 LMNRHGYITKQ
+259 LMNRHGYITKE
-270 EMNDAMQIPVTQG
+270 EMNNAIKIPVTEG
-283 LLPSSEVTEMKY
+283 LKKSELTEMKF

-305 VEKEIPDINIGSD
+305 VEKEYPDVNIGSD
-318 GLTIQTTLDLD
+318 GLTIHTTLDQG
-329 AQDYADKIMDG
+329 AQEYAEQIMDG

-378 KGHNMAI
+378 KGHNMAV

-420 YTYSNGK
+420 YTYSDGT
-427 KIRNATN
+427 KIKNATGN
-434 SYKGDVSL
+434 FKGDVSL

-462 LNKSQEFAQGLGMT
+462 IPKAKEFAEGLGMT
-476 FKEGKVYESTAIGSN
+476 FKDGIAHESTAIGSN
-491 DSSPLEVAGAY
+491 ESSPLDVAGAY

-522 PDGKKKNFKPKEQ
+522 PDGKKKSFKPKEQ
-535 RAMHDYTAYMITDV
+535 RAMHDHTAYMVTDV

-559 GTGPTAYVPGVDVA
+559 GTGPTAYVSGFDVA

-578 QNFDESVIKKY
+578 QNFDARDVKKY

-604 TPQYTMAVWTGYEKD
+604 TPQYTMAVWTGYEKNG
-619 SPENYIGD
+619 PENYISD
-627 RSTRIAQQMFQTM
+627 RYTKIAQQMFQVM

-650 FERPSSVQELNG
+650 FERPSSVQEING
-662 ELYIK
+662 ELYVK
-667 GAKKDAVKEIK
+667 GAKKDAIKEIK
-678 VDSPSGLNVAF
+678 VDPPSGLNVAF
-689 DGASTVTLNWSGPSE
+689 DGASTVTLNWSGPTA
-704 VDAYAASYKATDGS
+704 VDAYAATYKATDGS

-764 GTPDAKKAEEEAKKK
+764 GTPDAKKAEEEAAKKK
-779 AEDEAQKKAAEDK
+779 AEEEAKKKADEEAQKKANEDK
-792 LKQDEAQKKA
+792 LKQEEAQKKA
-802 AEDKLKQDEAQK
+802 TEEQRKQQEQQ
-814 KAAEDKLKQD
+814 EQ
-824 EAQKKAAEEQR
+824 QR

-847 EARKKAEEEARKKAE
+847 EAKKKTEEEAKKKAE
-862 EEAKKKAEDEAQKKA
+862 EEAKKKAEEEAQKKA
-877 EEERK
+877 EEEAKK
-882 QQEQQNHQQEQQNHG
+882 QQNTGE
-897 GDTTPHADG
+897 DTSHADG